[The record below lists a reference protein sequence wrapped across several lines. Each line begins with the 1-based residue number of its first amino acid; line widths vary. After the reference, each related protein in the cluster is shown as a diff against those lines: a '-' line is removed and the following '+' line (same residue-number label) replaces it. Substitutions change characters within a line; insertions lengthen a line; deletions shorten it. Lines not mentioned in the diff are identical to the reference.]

1 MQIHSPLRNS
11 TSSSQNSLE
20 AKKEQFANG
29 LIVLNE
35 ANEPE
40 EEEDT
45 YDEVI
50 QERFKQQ
57 DETGPKEPALVAL
70 KTTKIAVPKETA
82 QRKAMKNRIKQL
94 YGSSDQ
100 RD

>member
-50 QERFKQQ
+50 QERFK
-57 DETGPKEPALVAL
+57 
-70 KTTKIAVPKETA
+70 
-82 QRKAMKNRIKQL
+82 
-94 YGSSDQ
+94 
-100 RD
+100 